1 MGQSVPDWLAEAL
14 DNPGEGDARLAVAGL
29 AQAGMAG
36 RGGFALSSAA
46 FRNGGELD
54 PCFTASEEDA
64 VAPPLE
70 WSAPPSGAM
79 ELALIV
85 EDADA
90 PAGKPACHWLVWGLP
105 AQRAQILEGET
116 PPRVGKNAFGN
127 SEWLLPDPP
136 LGDEPHRYVFQLF
149 ALDLPLTLMPGA
161 SREDLIAAMDGHV
174 LAVALLTGT
183 FARDEG
189 DDLEWEEFEDEDAD

>member
-1 MGQSVPDWLAEAL
+1 MGKSVPDWLAQVLADPSEKH
-14 DNPGEGDARLAVAGL
+14 GRLAAAGL
-29 AQAGMAG
+29 VSDGMVG
-36 RGGFALSSAA
+36 RGGFTLTSAA
-46 FRNGGELD
+46 FRDGEELD
-54 PCFTASEEDA
+54 PCFTAAEEDA
-64 VAPPLE
+64 VAPPLD
-70 WSAPPSGAM
+70 WTAPPAGAL

-85 EDADA
+85 EDVDA
-90 PAGKPACHWLVWGLP
+90 PGGAPFCHWLVWGLP
-105 AQRAQILEGET
+105 AQRAQLLEGEV

-136 LGDEPHRYVFQLF
+136 VGDEPHQYVFQLF

-183 FARDEG
+183 FAREEG
-189 DDLEWEEFEDEDAD
+189 GDLDWEEFEGEDAD

>member
-1 MGQSVPDWLAEAL
+1 MGKSVPDWLSQAL
-14 DNPGEGDARLAVAGL
+14 ADVGEGHARLAVAQL
-29 AQAGMAG
+29 ASDGMVG
-36 RGGFALSSAA
+36 RGGFALSSVA
-46 FRNGGELD
+46 FKDGGELD
-54 PCFTASEEDA
+54 PCFTAAEEDA

-79 ELALIV
+79 ELALVV
-85 EDADA
+85 EDVDA
-90 PAGKPACHWLVWGLP
+90 PGTAPFCHWLVWGLP
-105 AQRAQILEGET
+105 AQRAALLEGEV
-116 PPRVGKNAFGN
+116 PPRVGKNSFGN

-136 LGDEPHRYVFQLF
+136 ADDEAHRYVFQLF

-183 FARDEG
+183 FAREEG